1 MKPVKLEILVDDK
14 TAKGIDSTKKS
25 VADLTADFK
34 RDIETQKSVIKDLEK
49 YISDL
54 ERQISKLSD
63 DNAKKELIPSMLE
76 AERELVQTKNAL
88 SELETELGQAG
99 QGSTA
104 LRTQIRNLKEEMAR
118 MTEGTDEYREAMQ
131 RLGDLQDRMG
141 DISQQGR
148 VMADDEKNI
157 RATADAIAG
166 LSGAMSAGV
175 GIASLFGTSQE
186 KLAQIQTRLQAV
198 MATTIGLQQV
208 AQTLNKDSYFS
219 IVLLQGAKKK
229 WASAQALLNAQLGIG
244 VGLSK
249 ALMVSGIGLL
259 LAGIAALVVQY
270 QKWTAKQKEIN
281 ALKKE
286 FADLEVAAVRGMADE
301 KIKLEQLNKVA
312 NDNNRSLV
320 DRNKAI
326 ASMKSIMPE
335 YNGYIDAE
343 GRLIDNSTTSLAAY
357 IEILRKAEKAKEIF
371 RKKSAIQENIAAT
384 ENDPINLTL
393 WDKAKG
399 YLLGGAYFGEEW
411 GESGGNV
418 EKALKLKKE
427 KENAAI
433 VAEYKKQEEALDAEL
448 DELLKDSKVFDK
460 LFGDGGK
467 GGSPADKNTPESRIE
482 ELRLSA
488 LRKIKEAEI
497 DLMNEGEE
505 KRKAQA
511 QLALENRIA
520 EIAQEK
526 QEYEKHLAEL
536 AKAKIPVSQEEITAM
551 DGYFG
556 QQAILAKKKYDSD
569 VTAIDEEYARN
580 YQSIQNEI
588 RRSFATRLDAQ
599 LMDIDAHYAKML
611 DVVKGNEERT
621 KEVQDAHHKARLH
634 AVLESQLQEIDLAN
648 ELAIRKQEIDDSQV
662 LLASEREERLLKV
675 RLKGAQDYLAKLE
688 EMQKAG
694 IEVAGDIKLTKAEI
708 DKLSKLLANMP
719 VNKVRE
725 IGTHLKGWLST
736 LSGVGGELGETL
748 SSLASGVDD
757 VMSAFDKEATTMDHI
772 GGAISGLTKLYSL
785 AANQIEENKRKQ
797 AEWNDKIEESAH
809 KARLMRIEALEY
821 NQANIFGVE
830 NPYAKA
836 ISGAKQYGEAMKG
849 LNESL
854 NKLAGGQIQ
863 VGTKKVVSGK
873 NIAGGAAA
881 GAGAGAAIGSVIPGI
896 GTAIGAGIGALI
908 GGIFGSTQKKVVP
921 VFESLT
927 KKFGSILK
935 SGTETFELNP
945 AILENYSKLD
955 DATKK
960 LVDNWEEI
968 RNKALEAEEQMRQ
981 TFSDLAGDIGGALS
995 DALVEAFRNG
1005 DIYSA
1010 VDKFHD
1016 SVTKTI
1022 ENIIAQLVF
1031 SAHFK
1036 KMFDDLEKR
1045 MFDSIDGGD
1054 GDIVDDIVWF
1064 SEAYKNKLSDYT
1076 KNMEAVRDEMAKQG
1090 FDIFQPDK
1098 DERSAAAKGI
1108 SGLTQ
1113 DQGNKLEGQLTIVTM
1128 RMMTI
1133 ESNVIKMADNL
1144 FKIFDP
1150 IGRIADNTDR
1160 LEAIEGDMKVTR
1172 EGIERIN
1179 REGIYLK
1186 K

>member
-14 TAKGIDSTKKS
+14 TSKGIDSTKKS
-25 VADLTADFK
+25 VADMTADFK
-34 RDIETQKSVIKDLEK
+34 RDIETQKSIVKDLER
-49 YISDL
+49 YIKDL
-54 ERQISKLSD
+54 ERQINKLSD

-76 AERELVQTKNAL
+76 AERELVQAKNAL
-88 SELETELGQAG
+88 DALDAELNNSS

-104 LRTQIRNLKEEMAR
+104 LRTQIRNLKEEMAN
-118 MTEGTDEYREAMQ
+118 MTEGTDQYREAMQ

-148 VMADDEKNI
+148 VLADDEKNI

-175 GIASLFGTSQE
+175 GIASLFGAEQE
-186 KLAQIQTRLQAV
+186 KLNQIQTRLQAV

-208 AQTLNKDSYFS
+208 AQTLNKDSFFS
-219 IVLLQGAKKK
+219 IIILQGAKKK
-229 WASAQALLNAQLGIG
+229 WAAAQALLNTQLGIG

-249 ALMVSGIGLL
+249 ALMASGVGLL
-259 LAGIAALVVQY
+259 LAGIAALVVVY
-270 QKWTAKQKEIN
+270 QKWSTKQKEIN

-286 FADLEVAAVRGMADE
+286 YADLEADSAKAMANEKVKLDALVRTANNHNAALDTR
-301 KIKLEQLNKVA
+301 
-312 NDNNRSLV
+312 R
-320 DRNKAI
+320 KAI
-326 ASMKSIMPE
+326 EEIKKIMPE
-335 YNGYIDAE
+335 YNGFIDAE
-343 GRLIDNSTTSLAAY
+343 GRLIGDTDIAMKKYLETLF
-357 IEILRKAEKAKEIF
+357 KVEKAKKLFERVDKNQGELDALLNSGPEYDLNMWQKLQVGFLNTFSKRAGSMLIGKMF
-371 RKKSAIQENIAAT
+371 QDVANDHKEAT
-384 ENDPINLTL
+384 
-393 WDKAKG
+393 
-399 YLLGGAYFGEEW
+399 
-411 GESGGNV
+411 S
-418 EKALKLKKE
+418 KLKDSIKAD
-427 KENAAI
+427 N
-433 VAEYKKQEEALDAEL
+433 EALDEL
-448 DELLKDSKVFDK
+448 INDATIFDK
-460 LFGDGGK
+460 LFGG
-467 GGSPADKNTPESRIE
+467 DKAGTPSGTSTPENRLE
-482 ELRLSA
+482 GLRLSA

-511 QLALENRIA
+511 RFALENRIA
-520 EIAQEK
+520 EIASEK
-526 QEYEKHLAEL
+526 REYEKHLAEL
-536 AKAKIPVSQEEITAM
+536 AKAKIPVSQEEITGM
-551 DGYFG
+551 DDFFG

-580 YQSIQNEI
+580 YQAIQNEI
-588 RRSFATRLDAQ
+588 KRSFATRLDAQ
-599 LMDIDAHYAKML
+599 LMGIDAHYAKML
-611 DVVKGNEERT
+611 DVVRGNEERT
-621 KEVQDAHHKARLH
+621 KEVQDAQLKARTQ
-634 AVLESQLQEIDLAN
+634 AILETQLQEIDLAN
-648 ELAIRKQEIDDSQV
+648 ELAIRKQEIDDRQV

-688 EMQKAG
+688 EMEKAG
-694 IEVAGDIKLTKAEI
+694 IEVADDIKLTKTEI
-708 DKLSKLLANMP
+708 DKLSKSLANMP
-719 VNKVRE
+719 VNKVKE
-725 IGTHLKGWLST
+725 IGGHLKGWLST

-748 SSLASGVDD
+748 SLLAGGVDD
-757 VMSAFDKEATTMDHI
+757 VMSAFDKDASKLDHV
-772 GGAISGLTKLYSL
+772 GGAISGLTKLYAL

-797 AEWNDKIEESAH
+797 GEWNDKMGEAAH

-821 NQANIFGVE
+821 NQANIFGAE

-836 ISGAKQYGEAMKG
+836 IAGANQYGEAMKS

-873 NIAGGAAA
+873 NVAGGAAA
-881 GAGAGAAIGSVIPGI
+881 GAGAGAAIGSIIPGI

-908 GGIFGSTQKKVVP
+908 GGIFGGTQKKVVP

-1036 KMFDDLEKR
+1036 SMFDELEKR
-1045 MFDSIDGGD
+1045 MFESIDGGD

-1076 KNMEAVRDEMAKQG
+1076 KNMEAVRDEMGKQG

-1098 DERSAAAKGI
+1098 DAGRQAMTKGI

-1113 DQGNKLEGQLTIVTM
+1113 DQGNKLEGQLTMVTM
-1128 RMMTI
+1128 RLLTI
-1133 ESNVIKMADNL
+1133 DQNVVAMAEHL
-1144 FKIFDP
+1144 FRIFDP
-1150 IGRIADNTDR
+1150 INRIADNTDR

-1172 EGIERIN
+1172 EGIERMV
-1179 REGIYLK
+1179 REGLIMRRS
-1186 K
+1186 